1 MSIVCG
7 IWGNDK
13 TGKSS
18 LALTF
23 PKPMLYM
30 EFDLGGYDRAKYGYN
45 GMGITPRDL
54 EASGDIVIM
63 QYVAPWQ
70 GIIDGATVRPSK
82 IIIGIKELWYKFLG
96 DYINKFLSD
105 PKFVTGVFDTG
116 TLLWEMDHTA
126 YLQEKQEVQLD
137 PQGNLKPN
145 ERLRVSLKG
154 VEYRE
159 PNIRMRGLVYHARVQ
174 GKNLVLTH
182 HSRDEYKPMFNST
195 TGVLEDT
202 KTGKRERAGF
212 GSLGDGTDWMVHTTR
227 DNDGFHGL
235 MDEGSVPDCVVGTV
249 INNPTYDGIMS
260 AVDMA
265 LGKRNNDA

>member
-1 MSIVCG
+1 MAIVCG

-45 GMGITPRDL
+45 GMGITPKDM
-54 EASGDIVIM
+54 EASGDITIK
-63 QYVAPWQ
+63 QYVIPMQ
-70 GIIDGATVRPSK
+70 GIIAGPTVKPSK
-82 IIIGIKELWYKFLG
+82 IITGVKELWYIYLG
-96 DYINKFLSD
+96 DFINVFLSS
-105 PKFVTGVFDTG
+105 KEFVTGVIDTG
-116 TLLWEMDHTA
+116 TLLWETIHTA
-126 YLQEKQEVQLD
+126 YLQEKQEIQLD
-137 PQGNLKPN
+137 PQGNPKPN
-145 ERLRVSLKG
+145 EKLRVSLQG

-195 TGVLEDT
+195 TGALVDT
-202 KTGKRERAGF
+202 KTGKKERAGF
-212 GSLGDGTDWMVHTTR
+212 GSLGDGTNWMIHTTR
-227 DNDGFHGL
+227 DKSGFHGL

-249 INNPTYDGIMS
+249 INNPTYDGIMA

-265 LGKRNNDA
+265 LGKGGN